1 MLAVITVALLM
12 ILATTLVVAAH
23 GVDTE
28 REKLN
33 KRLNPK
39 PGMSGRRRKK

>member
-1 MLAVITVALLM
+1 MLAVITVTLLM

-39 PGMSGRRRKK
+39 PGMGRRRKK